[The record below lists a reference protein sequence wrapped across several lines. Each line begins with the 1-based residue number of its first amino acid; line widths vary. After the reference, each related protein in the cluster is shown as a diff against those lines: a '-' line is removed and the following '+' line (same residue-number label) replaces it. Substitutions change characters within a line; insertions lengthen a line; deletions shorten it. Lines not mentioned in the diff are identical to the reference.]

1 MKDLR
6 LELRWSAQDP
16 LAQLLAGIPVGS
28 RSKVVRAILEAALL
42 PGGWARL
49 DGARVVPTGAGSVA
63 GAASPDTPPSPDGM
77 TTQGRQGLL
86 AGLRQFGALDD

>member
-1 MKDLR
+1 MKDFR
-6 LELRWSAQDP
+6 LELRWPVRDP
-16 LAQLLAGIPVGS
+16 LAQLLVTIPVGS

-49 DGARVVPTGAGSVA
+49 EGARIVSTVGAPVEGAGVSDP
-63 GAASPDTPPSPDGM
+63 SPPPDGM
-77 TTQGRQGLL
+77 TIQGRQGLL